1 MTDIGTRARSF
12 YREPRHVAVAMLL
25 VLALIYP

>member
-1 MTDIGTRARSF
+1 MTGIGTRARSLADN
-12 YREPRHVAVAMLL
+12 RSHVVVAVLI